1 MRKIATLLLGA
12 AVAAALI
19 SPAGAAKA
27 KPVWTDNAGDS
38 GATFFEQPIPGSE
51 QGGFDLVSG
60 AIAKNKANLD
70 FTVTSSAMPPFKTL
84 PEGVR
89 FLWAFAV
96 NGESFRV
103 TAKAAE
109 IGKPNPADQS
119 NMDQIG
125 KVYADGFFRLEGE
138 CGATTVGAV
147 SLVGCKTL
155 GYIPGKFDPAS
166 KSFTFSVPMK
176 AVKAKTG
183 SVIAAGAGDAAT
195 LCLGAAACWTSHVA
209 ERSSDRTVI
218 DSAIWTT
225 TYKVPR

>member
-1 MRKIATLLLGA
+1 MRKIGTLLLGA
-12 AVAAALI
+12 CVLGALI
-19 SPAGAAKA
+19 SPAGAAQA
-27 KPVWTDNAGDS
+27 TTAWTDNAGDS

-96 NGESFRV
+96 NGVSYRV

-125 KVYADGFFRLEGE
+125 KVYPDGFFRLEGD
-138 CGATTVGAV
+138 CGATAVGSV
-147 SLVGCKTL
+147 SLVGCKTI
-155 GYIPGKFDPAS
+155 GYIAGKFDPAS
-166 KSFTFSVPMK
+166 KSFTFSVPMN
-176 AVKAKTG
+176 AVKAKPG
-183 SVIAAGAGDAAT
+183 SVLATGAGDAST
-195 LCLGAAACWTSHVA
+195 LCAGAAACWISHAA